1 MRIRATLREPLTA
14 QDIGSKAEQETRIRQ
29 LLDEVGLS
37 ERALELYPHEFSG
50 GQRQRI
56 GLARALTVEPRLI
69 VADEPVSALDV
80 SIQSQILNLMKR
92 LQGERDLTYIIISH
106 DLAVVR
112 YLADRVGVMYLG
124 KLVEVGP
131 AEDVYERAAHP
142 YTAALLQAVPVPD
155 PAIERSKTTIA
166 VKGELPP
173 RRSIHR
179 PGVRSGRAARAL
191 RRSARRRCRRC
202 DLLASRNTM
211 LRVTSPSSRRS
222 SQVTRRRFHEG
233 DEAPPRV
240 AGQRGSSMTPHIVV
254 VGSTMIDVLMYADR
268 TPERGQ
274 TVVGQRMALG
284 HGGKGANQ
292 AAMAA
297 RLGARVTFVNRVGND
312 VFGDMTRTT

>member
-1 MRIRATLREPLTA
+1 MFQDSYASLDPRMRIRATLREPLTA

-56 GLARALTVEPRLI
+56 GFARALTVEPRLI

-166 VKGELPP
+166 VKGELPSAVNP
-173 RRSIHR
+173 PSGCPFRTRCSRAQEICAQEMPPLR
-179 PGVRSGRAARAL
+179 PFGVPQHNAACHFPLQPPLEPGDQEGFMR
-191 RRSARRRCRRC
+191 
-202 DLLASRNTM
+202 
-211 LRVTSPSSRRS
+211 
-222 SQVTRRRFHEG
+222 VTRRR
-233 DEAPPRV
+233 P
-240 AGQRGSSMTPHIVV
+240 GSPVSV
-254 VGSTMIDVLMYADR
+254 DR
-268 TPERGQ
+268 R
-274 TVVGQRMALG
+274 
-284 HGGKGANQ
+284 
-292 AAMAA
+292 
-297 RLGARVTFVNRVGND
+297 
-312 VFGDMTRTT
+312 